1 MSKKKLLLSI
11 FALFALILI
20 VLILIVFF
28 IPEKMQQDEKKS
40 ISEAKTKGKIL
51 IDYGKP
57 SFRKR
62 LWLMD
67 GDKILLNT
75 FVSHGKNTGFVYAR
89 DFSNKENSLKS
100 CVGHFLTSEIYFG
113 DHGLSMRVIGLDST
127 NSNAFKR
134 DIVFH
139 SADYATKRFLLTHGY
154 LGRSHGCFVTGPKEN
169 KIIINYVR
177 EHGPIE
183 VIVTK

>member
-1 MSKKKLLLSI
+1 MSKKKLI
-11 FALFALILI
+11 FSLIALFSLLLITL
-20 VLILIVFF
+20 LCIVFL
-28 IPEKMQQDEKKS
+28 IPEKMEVAEKRS
-40 ISEAKTKGKIL
+40 IKEVKTKGKIL

-67 GDKILLNT
+67 GDKVLLNT
-75 FVSHGKNTGFVYAR
+75 YVAHGKNSGLVYAR
-89 DFSNKENSLKS
+89 YFSNTENSLQS
-100 CVGHFLTSEIYFG
+100 SIGHYLTSEIYSG

-127 NSNAFKR
+127 NSNAYKR

-139 SADYATKRFLLTHGY
+139 SAPYATKGFLLTHGY

-169 KIIINYVR
+169 KQIIDFVR
-177 EHGPIE
+177 KNGPIE